1 LISICIPPTAFESNV
16 DQLPPE
22 EPWWSTVIGLDT
34 NPIESD
40 GGGYSHK
47 PLSKSLT
54 TSFELPS
61 SSMGKV
67 SEQVCPIG
75 N

>member
-47 PLSKSLT
+47 PLS
-54 TSFELPS
+54 
-61 SSMGKV
+61 
-67 SEQVCPIG
+67 
-75 N
+75 